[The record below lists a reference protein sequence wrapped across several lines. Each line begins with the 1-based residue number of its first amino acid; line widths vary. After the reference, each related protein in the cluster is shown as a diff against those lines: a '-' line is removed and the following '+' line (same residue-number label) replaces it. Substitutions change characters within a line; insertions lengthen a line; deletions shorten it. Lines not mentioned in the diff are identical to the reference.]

1 MTAVRNISVQEMVT
15 EDEWKTRVD
24 LAAFF
29 RLVAHHC
36 MTDLVLGQIW
46 RACLVRPTNS

>member
-36 MTDLVLGQIW
+36 TTDLVLGHLSA
-46 RACLVRPTNS
+46 RVPGTTD